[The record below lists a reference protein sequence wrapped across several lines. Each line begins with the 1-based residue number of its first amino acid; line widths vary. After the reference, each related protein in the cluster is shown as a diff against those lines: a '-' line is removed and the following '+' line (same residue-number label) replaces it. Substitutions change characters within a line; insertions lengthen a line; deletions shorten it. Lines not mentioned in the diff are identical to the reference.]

1 MFAREGF
8 GLRFPILMGTDKSG
22 LRLVFGAFA
31 REGFHFRFPYFD
43 GSGQVRL
50 PVIWG
55 FARKGFGFYFP
66 ILTEMSETR
75 FRRF

>member
-1 MFAREGF
+1 MFSREGF
-8 GLRFPILMGTDKSG
+8 GLRFPILMGTDKTG
-22 LRLVFGAFA
+22 LRLVFWGFL
-31 REGFHFRFPYFD
+31 REKDFRFPYFD

-66 ILTEMSETR
+66 ILTKMSETR